1 MKRLLPFLLI
11 FALLLAGCAPAE
23 PEAPEETPPETVD
36 PAPPP
41 EGLSEVEIVLAP
53 SLGRYADV
61 LAGRAPEDSVD
72 DNGLAFLRDAIN
84 VFSGHLISHPELA
97 RGTWTLSASF
107 ADELRF
113 TGPDGTVLGWDRIQ
127 VYDPAKAAAPEFDQ
141 ENLDLRWE
149 LWCRHCP
156 CFNDAQ
162 SGWQNVRAAPAF
174 LAALDAFT
182 AYLKEHPDVFSDG
195 HISIWKDAAWR
206 IDQDDQGGCYLQ
218 FFWPNRVLGPSVSQL
233 RLDPDGTITQE
244 APRLLMDLQDNLDHL
259 DEPLEKQIAR
269 RFANAWRLPCVPRG
283 DAAWDALEAEAT
295 EAFTAQLL
303 EWMETRSVTGEDPA
317 MLPYCLWILSRWAS
331 EGVSF
336 EAIVFDYSY
345 DYEFWGVY
353 WLEYSPSDGVINIA
367 TGSWAL

>member
-1 MKRLLPFLLI
+1 MKRFLPFLLI
-11 FALLLAGCAPAE
+11 LALLLTGCAPAE
-23 PEAPEETPPETVD
+23 PVAPEENPPETVD

-41 EGLSEVEIVLAP
+41 EGPSEAEIVLAP

-72 DNGLAFLRDAIN
+72 DNGLVFLRDAIN

-127 VYDPAKAAAPEFDQ
+127 VYDPAEAAAPEFGQ

-162 SGWQNVRAAPAF
+162 SGWQNVRTAPAF

-195 HISIWKDAAWR
+195 HISIWK
-206 IDQDDQGGCYLQ
+206 
-218 FFWPNRVLGPSVSQL
+218 
-233 RLDPDGTITQE
+233 
-244 APRLLMDLQDNLDHL
+244 
-259 DEPLEKQIAR
+259 
-269 RFANAWRLPCVPRG
+269 